1 MYQAQEAL
9 HSFLRN
15 LPNRWAA
22 RFLRIFIFPRGRTY
36 SAPSDELVHKVVELA
51 TTPGEA
57 RERLSQQAYT
67 TIEPGN
73 PIGLLEEALQ
83 LSIELAP
90 LERRLRQAYK
100 EGLIRSEYLGEQ
112 IDEAARAEVI
122 NKDEAAKLRDY
133 HEKVFS
139 LLAVDDFAPEDLR
152 RTAGGQA
159 DEPAPGPAKK
169 AAKRKQAPRKKVSGK
184 KKVSRKKKSAAE

>member
-1 MYQAQEAL
+1 M
-9 HSFLRN
+9 
-15 LPNRWAA
+15 
-22 RFLRIFIFPRGRTY
+22 LRIFIFPRGRTY

-67 TIEPGN
+67 TNEPGN

-90 LERRLRQAYK
+90 LERRLRQAYR
-100 EGLIRSEYLGEQ
+100 EGLIGSEYLGQQ
-112 IDEAARAEVI
+112 IDEAARAEVV
-122 NKDEAAKLRDY
+122 NKDEASRLRDY

-152 RTAGGQA
+152 RTAGRPA
-159 DEPAPGPAKK
+159 DEPAPKPAKK

-184 KKVSRKKKSAAE
+184 KKVSRKENSEAE